1 MFADDTNLLY
11 SHKDINAVFL
21 KVNNKLHK
29 IIQWFISNKL
39 LLNIKKTKYSLFHK
53 RSKQDDIL
61 LLLPTLKINNYEIQ
75 RVESIKFLR
84 VLLDE
89 NLTWKPH
96 IKYIENKIAK
106 NIGLLFKA
114 RPFSTKQFLLSLHY
128 LYIYS
133 YINYANV
140 AWRRTYKT
148 FKKYVVDSMQ
158 CA

>member
-1 MFADDTNLLY
+1 MLDPIMFADDTNLLY

-75 RVESIKFLR
+75 RAESIKFLR

-96 IKYIENKIAK
+96 IK
-106 NIGLLFKA
+106 
-114 RPFSTKQFLLSLHY
+114 
-128 LYIYS
+128 
-133 YINYANV
+133 
-140 AWRRTYKT
+140 
-148 FKKYVVDSMQ
+148 
-158 CA
+158 